1 MNELAAFFSYAFIQR
16 ALIAGIL
23 VAVAAALL
31 GVFVVLRRMSFFSDA
46 IAHASLAGVAI
57 GLLLQLHPTVGAIA
71 VSLVIAM
78 SMAGLLQRRTL
89 SADTIIGVLFS
100 TSLAL
105 AVFII
110 SSLPSARADL
120 NSLLFGDILAVTRTD
135 ILLALALLTATV
147 VFMYLFTRSMVVMTF
162 NRELAEV
169 ERGKTIKRV
178 DYAFL
183 GLLALTIAI
192 SLKMIG
198 AILVSALI
206 IIPAATAQ
214 NISRNL
220 RQMFI
225 FSIIFALLSVIFG
238 LLLSFTFNSPS
249 GSTIVLTSGA
259 FFILSLALRSDS

>member
-1 MNELAAFFSYAFIQR
+1 MNQIAVFLSYGFIQR
-16 ALIAGIL
+16 SLIAGML

-57 GLLLQLHPTVGAIA
+57 GLLLHLHPTIGAIA
-71 VSLVIAM
+71 ISLVIAM
-78 SMAGLLQRRTL
+78 SMAGLLQKRTL

-100 TSLAL
+100 TALAL

-110 SSLPSARADL
+110 STLPSARGDL
-120 NSLLFGDILAVTRTD
+120 NALLFGDILAVSRTD
-135 ILLALALLTATV
+135 IVLAGALLIATIL
-147 VFMYLFTRSMVVMTF
+147 FMAGFTRSMVLLTF

-169 ERGKTIKRV
+169 ERGKLIRRA

-183 GLLALTIAI
+183 SLLALTIAI

-214 NISRNL
+214 NVSRNL
-220 RQMFI
+220 RQMFFYAI
-225 FSIIFALLSVIFG
+225 FFAVLSVVAG

-249 GSTIVLTSGA
+249 GSTIVLTSGL
-259 FFILSLALRSDS
+259 FFILSLALRS

>member
-1 MNELAAFFSYAFIQR
+1 MSEIVEFLSYTFIQR
-16 ALIAGIL
+16 ALLAGML

-57 GLLLQLHPTVGAIA
+57 GLLLQLQPTVGAIA

-78 SMAGLLQRRTL
+78 GMAGLLRRRTL

-110 SSLPSARADL
+110 STLPRARADL
-120 NSLLFGDILAVTRTD
+120 NSLLFGDILAVMPED
-135 ILLALALLTATV
+135 IYLAAALLMATIG
-147 VFMYLFTRSMVVMTF
+147 FMYFFARPMIVMTF

-169 ERGKTIKRV
+169 ERGKIIKRV
-178 DYAFL
+178 DYTFL

-214 NISRNL
+214 NVSRDL
-220 RQMFI
+220 RQMFLY
-225 FSIIFALLSVIFG
+225 SILVAMASVLLG
-238 LLLSFTFNSPS
+238 LILSFSFNSPS
-249 GSTIVLTSGA
+249 GSTIVLTSGV
-259 FFILSLALRSDS
+259 FFLLSLAWRRDA

>member
-1 MNELAAFFSYAFIQR
+1 MNEIAEFLSYTFIQR
-16 ALIAGIL
+16 ALIAGTF
-23 VAVAAALL
+23 VAIAGALL

-57 GLLLQLHPTVGAIA
+57 GLLLQLQPTVGAIA
-71 VSLVIAM
+71 VSLIIAM

-120 NSLLFGDILAVTRTD
+120 NSLLFGDILAVTQTD
-135 ILLALALLTATV
+135 IYLALALMVATII
-147 VFMYLFTRSMVVMTF
+147 FMARFTRSMVVMTF

-169 ERGKTIKRV
+169 ERGRAVKRV

-220 RQMFI
+220 RMMFL
-225 FSIIFALLSVIFG
+225 FSIIFAVLSVGLG

-259 FFILSLALRSDS
+259 FFILSLALRPQS